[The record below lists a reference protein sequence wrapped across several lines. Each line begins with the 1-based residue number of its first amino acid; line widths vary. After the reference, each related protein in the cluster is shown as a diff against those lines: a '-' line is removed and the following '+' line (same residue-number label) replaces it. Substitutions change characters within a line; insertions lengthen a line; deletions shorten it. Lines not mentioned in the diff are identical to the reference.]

1 MRTVPP
7 DLNFEPCPDD
17 FVTPITD
24 DGFILKASVM
34 LNGASYELGFRPT
47 RDSVSIAAARE
58 DLRQG
63 IWQLNEF
70 ARLDRPDLM
79 AYASS
84 QRHTARR

>member
-1 MRTVPP
+1 MRTVPS
-7 DLNFEPCPDD
+7 DIDFQPCPDD
-17 FVTPITD
+17 FTITILD
-24 DGFILKASVM
+24 DGVKLKTSVV
-34 LNGASYELGFRPT
+34 LNGASYELGLRPT
-47 RDSVSIAAARE
+47 RDNVSIAAARE

-79 AYASS
+79 AYASA